1 MKSTRF
7 ETEFGGKTLIA
18 EFTDLADQTNG
29 SVTIRYGNTVVLVTA
44 VMSEGKKS
52 GVDYFPLSVDFEEKF
67 YAAGQIL
74 GSRFVRRETKP
85 TEEATLSGRVIDRT
99 IRPLFPDYM
108 RNEVHV
114 VATVLS
120 MGDDDPDILGLVGAS
135 LALSVSDIPWNGP
148 VGGVRMGIA
157 QNGEIIV
164 NPTYKERADRA
175 LSLEAIV
182 CGKEGTIN
190 MIEMGAGEIP
200 EDTAVAVLTQGLKE
214 IEKLC
219 AFQREIIAKIGKEK
233 AEISYDAPEDSLK
246 ELFAQEMAPR
256 LSAAIFSDNTDKTLS
271 ALKKEW
277 FALCAEKLPDIAESH
292 ALFLWEERVDTEVH
306 RAAIDEGKRADGRD
320 AKTIRPLFAQA
331 GGISEILHG
340 TGIFY
345 RGGTHVLSVLTLGGP
360 QDTQIID
367 GMEEQSE
374 KRFMHHYNFPPFST
388 GETGR
393 MGVNRRMIGHGALA
407 EKALSYV
414 IPGEDAFPYVIRI
427 VSEVFASNGSSSMAS
442 TCASTL
448 ALMDAGVPIKAPVA
462 GIAMGLMYRNEKE
475 YVVLTDIQGP
485 EDHYGDMDFKVAGTR
500 TGITAVQ
507 MDVKVSGVS
516 LAILTEAFAR
526 AKEARLEILSVI
538 ENTLSAPRSELA
550 KSAPRILTMTIPTD
564 KIGLVIGSG
573 GKTIKKIMDE
583 SSAQV
588 DINDDGRIFV
598 TGKDGSAE
606 KGLSIIESL
615 THEYKPGERVEG
627 VVEKLLDFGAIVSL
641 SPHADGLVHISEIA
655 PFHIEKI
662 SDVLKEGDRVPVV
675 VKDVDKER
683 GRISLSIKDADPDF
697 VKQPK

>member
-1 MKSTRF
+1 MKNTRF
-7 ETEFGGKTLIA
+7 ETNFGGRKLIA

-29 SVTIRYGNTVVLVTA
+29 SVTIRYGHTVVLVTA
-44 VMSEGKKS
+44 VMSEDKKT

-148 VGGVRMGIA
+148 VGGVRMGISSD
-157 QNGEIIV
+157 GSVIV

-175 LSLEAIV
+175 LLLEAIV

-190 MIEMGAGEIP
+190 MIEMGAAEIP
-200 EDTAVAVLTQGLKE
+200 ENTASDILAQALKE
-214 IEKLC
+214 IESLC
-219 AFQREIIAKIGKEK
+219 VFQKEIVAKIGKKK
-233 AEISYDAPEDSLK
+233 AEISYDAPEESLK
-246 ELFAQEMAPR
+246 ELFAQEIEPR
-256 LSAAIFSDNTDKTLS
+256 LSPAIFSDNTDKTLS
-271 ALKKEW
+271 VLKKEW
-277 FALCAEKLPDIAESH
+277 LAICKEKFPEIAESH
-292 ALFLWEERVDTEVH
+292 ALFLWEERVDAEVH

-331 GGISEILHG
+331 GGVSEILHG

-414 IPGEDAFPYVIRI
+414 IPSEEQFPYVIRI

-475 YVVLTDIQGP
+475 YSVLTDIQGP
-485 EDHYGDMDFKVAGTR
+485 EDHYGDMDFKVAGTKS
-500 TGITAVQ
+500 GITAVQ

-516 LAILTEAFAR
+516 LSILTEALER

-538 ENTLSAPRSELA
+538 ESELSAPRAEIS
-550 KSAPRILTMTIPTD
+550 KNAPRILTMTIPTD

-573 GKTIKKIMDE
+573 GKTIKKIMEDTD
-583 SSAQV
+583 AQI
-588 DINDDGRIFV
+588 DINDSGRIFV
-598 TGKDGSAE
+598 TGKNGSAE
-606 KGLSIIESL
+606 KALAAIESI

-641 SPHADGLVHISEIA
+641 SPNADGLVHISEVA
-655 PFHIEKI
+655 PFRIEKL
-662 SDVLKEGDRVPVV
+662 SDVLKEGDKVPVV
-675 VKDVDKER
+675 VKEVDRER

-697 VKQPK
+697 VKQQK